1 MRENQA
7 KSHNSVGFS
16 SVGASTSGVTS
27 QTSKTQRNTIA
38 GGYSRYDQEIFQR
51 ETVADFEIETDLSFH
66 GFSFSFIKIFFKWIF
81 LKID

>member
-7 KSHNSVGFS
+7 KSLAQHSGVVS
-16 SVGASTSGVTS
+16 SAGASAVAVGIQNSKS
-27 QTSKTQRNTIA
+27 QRQSIP

-66 GFSFSFIKIFFKWIF
+66 GI
-81 LKID
+81 

>member
-7 KSHNSVGFS
+7 KSLAHHSGVVS
-16 SVGASTSGVTS
+16 SSGASTGGSAM
-27 QTSKTQRNTIA
+27 QNLKTQRQSIS

-66 GFSFSFIKIFFKWIF
+66 GLTNFNFFIKLRFE
-81 LKID
+81 